1 MELVHPILRMWAHA
15 RRTGV
20 RRGLQQGVNVRER
33 GVQSRRVNP
42 GPVQPARRLGPPP
55 SSGRNF
61 WQVLAILALIAATAG
76 WTTVGVIALRAPSTA
91 VVASPTDSIDPNA
104 SVASDPP
111 VADTHDAPQLEAVL
125 PTTINGTTLA
135 SQSWTAAEE
144 GILNGDEWSTSMT
157 TFLTTAGKTPADLLI
172 AQAIDP
178 DQGIDVSIAAY
189 QIAGT
194 QPSALRDALVA
205 AWKSQYAQMA
215 FSEVT
220 LAGKTVTKGV
230 GTDLPS
236 SYLYLDANVVYDI
249 ETTDESLALAALG
262 QIPPG
267 APGAPGSGAP
277 AASPA
282 TSGAPA
288 PS

>member
-1 MELVHPILRMWAHA
+1 M
-15 RRTGV
+15 
-20 RRGLQQGVNVRER
+20 
-33 GVQSRRVNP
+33 NP
-42 GPVQPARRLGPPP
+42 GPVQPARRPGPPP
-55 SSGRNF
+55 SSGSNF

-91 VVASPTDSIDPNA
+91 VVASPTDSFDPNA
-104 SVASDPP
+104 SDGSLASDPP
-111 VADTHDAPQLEAVL
+111 IADTHDAPQLEAVL

-144 GILNGDEWSTSMT
+144 GILNGDEWSASMT
-157 TFLTTAGKTPADLLI
+157 KFLTTAGKTSADLLI

-178 DQGIDVSIAAY
+178 NQGIDVSIAAY

-205 AWKSQYAQMA
+205 AWKSQYAQMT

-236 SYLYLDANVVYDI
+236 SYLYLDTDVVYDI
-249 ETTDESLALAALG
+249 ETTDEALALAALG
-262 QIPPG
+262 QIPPVASG
-267 APGAPGSGAP
+267 APASGAP

-282 TSGAPA
+282 TSDAPA